1 MLVAK
6 NHQKIQS
13 RCLVHEF
20 SFTDISNDIS
30 YDYKAALLKKN
41 SLWLLSFYMDVSLYC
56 YYEKVRRTM
65 RTAVVSYLLK
75 ITVSQYIALF
85 VVSGSIKSWVKIYF
99 SQSVVSYLF
108 SVDLKVWDPTW
119 LISWFINFKY
129 FYSFSAAELNNIES
143 EDKDLFRNFHAK
155 RKIMEIAMMKIF
167 DNGIAGS
174 LNNNYFPLN
183 ESSSLY

>member
-1 MLVAK
+1 M
-6 NHQKIQS
+6 
-13 RCLVHEF
+13 
-20 SFTDISNDIS
+20 
-30 YDYKAALLKKN
+30 KKN
-41 SLWLLSFYMDVSLYC
+41 SLWLLSFYMDVCLYC

-99 SQSVVSYLF
+99 SQSIVSYLF

>member
-1 MLVAK
+1 MIIK
-6 NHQKIQS
+6 QPYWRKILCGCF
-13 RCLVHEF
+13 RFIWMCF
-20 SFTDISNDIS
+20 
-30 YDYKAALLKKN
+30 
-41 SLWLLSFYMDVSLYC
+41 YC

-75 ITVSQYIALF
+75 ITESQYIALF
-85 VVSGSIKSWVKIYF
+85 VVSGSIKKLFSIDWIKIYF
-99 SQSVVSYLF
+99 SQSIVTYLF
-108 SVDLKVWDPTW
+108 SVDLKVWDPTS

>member
-1 MLVAK
+1 MEAATSSYSATGKFLQYIYSMLAAK

-13 RCLVHEF
+13 RCLVQEF

-30 YDYKAALLKKN
+30 HDYKAALLKKN
-41 SLWLLSFYMDVSLYC
+41 SLRLLSFYMDVSFYC

-99 SQSVVSYLF
+99 SQSIVSYLF

-143 EDKDLFRNFHAK
+143 ENKVFTLEFSYDRSDFW
-155 RKIMEIAMMKIF
+155 
-167 DNGIAGS
+167 GS
-174 LNNNYFPLN
+174 VD
-183 ESSSLY
+183 EDI